1 MFYFLK
7 DVVYTRIIVILK
19 TTFDYDVQFDC
30 PLLLFLYNND
40 IYYLCAASSDFK
52 RGISEL
58 LFRWQQCQ
66 ILTRTILRY
75 YISYL
80 SHEMLRG

>member
-30 PLLLFLYNND
+30 PLLLSYVTMTFIIYVQRHRTLNVGLVSFCFDGNNV
-40 IYYLCAASSDFK
+40 
-52 RGISEL
+52 
-58 LFRWQQCQ
+58 
-66 ILTRTILRY
+66 RY
-75 YISYL
+75 
-80 SHEMLRG
+80 